1 MLIESHICRVDWH
14 NNGQPWVTLN
24 GRFTHRELSLRQLS
38 FLLSL
43 CAVKHKNKTHFWVWG
58 QGKVFYILVT
68 LVTVTKGPRPLF
80 AVYLGNL
87 NPAVITL
94 PRSIAISLCVCL
106 SVRQPISGTAGPIS
120 KKCCVRILRG
130 RGSVLLWR
138 LCDSYELPVLWMTS
152 RLVVMGRMAM
162 RGRLNSNPLPL
173 AALW

>member
-58 QGKVFYILVT
+58 QGKVSYILVT

-80 AVYLGNL
+80 AVYPGNL

-94 PRSIAISLCVCL
+94 PRSIAISLSVCLSVCL
-106 SVRQPISGTAGPIS
+106 SVREPISGTAGPRS
-120 KKCCVRILRG
+120 LRNVL
-130 RGSVLLWR
+130 RRSSVAVAR
-138 LCDSYELPVLWMTS
+138 SSSGGV
-152 RLVVMGRMAM
+152 AI
-162 RGRLNSNPLPL
+162 
-173 AALW
+173 